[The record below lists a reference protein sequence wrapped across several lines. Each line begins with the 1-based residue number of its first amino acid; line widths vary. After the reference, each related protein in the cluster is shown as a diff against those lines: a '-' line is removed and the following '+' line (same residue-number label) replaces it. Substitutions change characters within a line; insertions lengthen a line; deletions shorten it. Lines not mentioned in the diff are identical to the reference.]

1 MIRSAIRADEWMIR
15 GSRLCTI
22 AAASV
27 RGMWISAGV
36 QDEHAHVPQPDVAS
50 EAT

>member
-1 MIRSAIRADEWMIR
+1 
-15 GSRLCTI
+15 
-22 AAASV
+22 
-27 RGMWISAGV
+27 MWISAGV